1 MTVIEMYKILLI
13 DDERILCLSMQVK
26 VNQALKGIQL
36 ECRYALTG
44 EQGIQ
49 ESEAWQ
55 PDIAIVDFCLP
66 DLVGSQI
73 VRRIHE
79 VSPDTLFIALSA
91 FDRYEYVR
99 SMFVEGSIDYLLKP
113 VPMAE
118 LERSLKKA
126 INVID
131 ARKQLSL
138 FNSRP
143 ELARMLCTAELMDK
157 NSFVAALL
165 QEESWHEFFPYS
177 GYFAVRI
184 ANIRSSPVHR
194 QEIHLVLD
202 EAEDAV
208 WQLLPCR
215 NGDMIVILNSDR
227 PEDHFAK
234 LVKDFR
240 VLVHEDYYMGAS
252 EASLIGIVGLY
263 TALLHA
269 RKARIAHLVNAKS
282 RTILYT
288 PSFERNEQRPWAI
301 SELRLS
307 THQERKN
314 ALDRILE
321 LCEHTNDD
329 SERIAALSPTEFEIM
344 YLNVLS
350 VINRCSLENGE
361 DCAESLQPLLGFGTL
376 EQVKDYFKKSILQI
390 RNRESGR
397 AESLAVQKAAAYI
410 REHYAEP
417 ISVKMLAD
425 HCYMNYT
432 YFSELFKKELG
443 VNVTQYLTEIRMNHA
458 AQLLQERSFSLE
470 KVAQAVGYSNAKS
483 FSQAFR
489 NFFGVSPKKYS
500 GMHHN

>member
-1 MTVIEMYKILLI
+1 MYKILLI

-26 VNQALKGIQL
+26 VNQALKGIKL
-36 ECRYALTG
+36 ECRYVLTG

-49 ESEAWQ
+49 ESSEWQ

-66 DLVGSQI
+66 DLVGSEI
-73 VRRIHE
+73 LRRIHE
-79 VSPDTLFIALSA
+79 VSPNTLFIALSA

-126 INVID
+126 INMID
-131 ARKQLSL
+131 AHRQLSL
-138 FNSRP
+138 FNGKP
-143 ELARMLCTAELMDK
+143 ELAQMLCTAELMDK
-157 NSFVAALL
+157 NSFVSALL
-165 QEESWHEFFPYS
+165 QEESWQEIFPNS
-177 GYFAVRI
+177 SYFAVRI
-184 ANIRSSPVHR
+184 ANIRGSAVHR
-194 QEIHLVLD
+194 QDIQLVLS
-202 EAEDAV
+202 EAEEAV

-215 NGDMIVILNSDR
+215 NGDMIVILNSDQ
-227 PEDHFAK
+227 PEEHFTK
-234 LVKDFR
+234 LMKDFR
-240 VLVHEDYYMGAS
+240 VLIHEDYYLGAS
-252 EASLIGIVGLY
+252 EAPLIGIVGLY

-269 RKARIAHLVNAKS
+269 RKARIAHLVNSKS
-282 RTILYT
+282 RTILYM
-288 PSFERNEQRPWAI
+288 PSFERNEQRPWGI

-307 THQERKN
+307 APQERKN
-314 ALDRILE
+314 ALDRILQ
-321 LCEHTNDD
+321 LCEHTSDD
-329 SERIAALSPTEFEIM
+329 SGEIAALSPTEFEIM

-350 VINRCSLENGE
+350 VINRCCLANGE
-361 DCAESLQPLLGFGTL
+361 DCAESLQPLMGFGTL

-390 RNRESGR
+390 RGRESGR

-458 AQLLQERSFSLE
+458 AQLLRERSFLLE

-489 NFFGVSPKKYS
+489 NYFGVSPKKYG
-500 GMHHN
+500 GMHHK